1 MISLSEKLW
10 SYWTL
15 ELKLTYSKDSLT
27 LKLLPR
33 LRLHPGTASPW
44 TWPGEYC
51 SLSLSLSLSH
61 THTHTHHT
69 THTTHHIHTL
79 IQIRNY
85 KLSHTTLLSL
95 VYTLTHS
102 ISLFSFCFSCLRVV
116 NDDVY
121 CTLRSTDEAESKHSD
136 KRLVQIFGQCICD
149 VYKAFLRLRRGD
161 GQWFL
166 LLDLLIWRSLLMVF
180 AYSNKVWGKMCLV

>member
-1 MISLSEKLW
+1 MELLNTRAEADVQQRIRSHW
-10 SYWTL
+10 SSYHGWGFIL
-15 ELKLTYSKDSLT
+15 EL
-27 LKLLPR
+27 
-33 LRLHPGTASPW
+33 LHHGHGLENTALA
-44 TWPGEYC
+44 
-51 SLSLSLSLSH
+51 LSLSLSL
-61 THTHTHHT
+61 THTHIHTQTSTHSFRYVT
-69 THTTHHIHTL
+69 TSIHTL
-79 IQIRNY
+79 Q
-85 KLSHTTLLSL
+85 SL
-95 VYTLTHS
+95 VYPLTHS

-121 CTLRSTDEAESKHSD
+121 CTLRSTDETESKHSD